1 MTNKKRFEN
10 VPEKVLE
17 VYNDTVGFVKE
28 MMGICNNAA
37 WCISLDA
44 YDELKKLHNWKSRVK
59 GGRTVA
65 GCFARAIKE
74 YHEYESRLI
83 YDTKYGLFDV
93 KNFPE
98 DARRKYGE
106 HVTNRD
112 CYDYWASM
120 GATTYDRMRP
130 LVTSLQNKF
139 RLALEHQGIKKETEI
154 KAWGLTAYNCINMAV
169 YIYGETVKVAADM
182 LRINPSKLTAAFDMF
197 SLQNVMKLWGDACEA
212 AFPDASFAKFSELDK
227 KNVYIGLTQIG
238 ESWSEGKQIF
248 GDMKRTTIE
257 TGEDVFRTKGSMLKE
272 AEKIQEHLDDW
283 EKENNKAI

>member
-1 MTNKKRFEN
+1 MTKKNRFEN

-37 WCISLDA
+37 WLISLDA
-44 YDELKKLHNWKSRVK
+44 YDELKKLHNWKSKVK

-65 GCFARAIKE
+65 EGFKRVFDE
-74 YHEYESRLI
+74 YHRYERALI

-93 KNFPE
+93 NNFTE

-112 CYDYWASM
+112 CYDYWAST
-120 GATTYDRMRP
+120 GATTYARMRP

-139 RLALEHQGIKKETEI
+139 RLSLEHAGINKETDI

-169 YIYGETVKVAADM
+169 SIYGETVRVASDM
-182 LRINPSKLTAAFDMF
+182 LRINPSKLSIAFGMF
-197 SLQNVMKLWGDACEA
+197 SLQNVMKLWGDACED

-248 GDMKRTTIE
+248 GDMKRATIE
-257 TGEDVFRTKGSMLKE
+257 TGEDVFRTKGFMLKE
-272 AEKIQEHLDDW
+272 AEKIQENIDDW
-283 EKENNKAI
+283 EKEKD

>member
-1 MTNKKRFEN
+1 MANKNKFEN
-10 VPEKVLE
+10 IPDGVLKA
-17 VYNDTVGFVKE
+17 YNDTIGFVKE

-44 YDELKKLHNWKSRVK
+44 YDELKKLPNWKSQVK
-59 GGRTVA
+59 GGWTVA
-65 GCFARAIKE
+65 ECFKRVFDE
-74 YHEYESRLI
+74 YHRYERRLI

-98 DARRKYGE
+98 EARRKYRDN
-106 HVTNRD
+106 VTNRD
-112 CYDYWASM
+112 YYDHWASL
-120 GATTYDRMRP
+120 GATTYYRMRP

-139 RLALEHQGIKKETEI
+139 RLALEHQGIKKDVDI
-154 KAWGLTAYNCINMAV
+154 KAWGMTAYNCINMAV
-169 YIYGETVKVAADM
+169 YIYGETIKVAADIFH
-182 LRINPSKLTAAFDMF
+182 INPSRLATAFDMF
-197 SLQNVMKLWGDACEA
+197 SLRNVLKLWGDACDA
-212 AFPDASFAKFSELDK
+212 AFPDASFTKFSELDQ

-257 TGEDVFRTKGSMLKE
+257 TGEDVFRTKGFMLKE

>member
-37 WCISLDA
+37 WLISLDA
-44 YDELKKLHNWKSRVK
+44 YDELKKLHNWKSKVK

-65 GCFARAIKE
+65 EGFKRVFDE
-74 YHEYESRLI
+74 YHRYERALI

-93 KNFPE
+93 KNFTE

-112 CYDYWASM
+112 CYDYWAST
-120 GATTYDRMRP
+120 GATTYARMRP

-139 RLALEHQGIKKETEI
+139 RLSLEHAGINKETDI

-169 YIYGETVKVAADM
+169 SIYGETVRVASDM
-182 LRINPSKLTAAFDMF
+182 LRINPSKLSVAFGMF
-197 SLQNVMKLWGDACEA
+197 SLHNILKLWGDACEA

-227 KNVYIGLTQIG
+227 KNVYIGLTYIG

-257 TGEDVFRTKGSMLKE
+257 TGEDVFRTKGFVLKE
-272 AEKIQEHLDDW
+272 AEKIQELLDDW
-283 EKENNKAI
+283 EKDKS